1 MKATCRANAGE
12 EKNPNSPV
20 SRVNIV
26 AGGNMEVDPVRQ
38 QAHDLL
44 DALPEEKLDAVRNL
58 LELLVEP
65 LSRSLA
71 NSPIEEEEIT
81 HETAVA
87 LERSRASLSRGEGI
101 SHEQVIR
108 EFGT

>member
-1 MKATCRANAGE
+1 
-12 EKNPNSPV
+12 
-20 SRVNIV
+20 
-26 AGGNMEVDPVRQ
+26 MELDLVRQ

-71 NSPIEEEEIT
+71 KSPVEDEEIT
-81 HETAVA
+81 RETAVA
-87 LERSRASLSRGEGI
+87 LERSRASLSRGRV
-101 SHEQVIR
+101 SR
-108 EFGT
+108 MKT